1 MARNLRLLLLGVLA
15 LTIALMGAT
24 AARAEDAP
32 GDDSQLVDVS
42 HQLGDL
48 GKKLG
53 QWQSQGRLARQGKL
67 AAGADCGFGDPS
79 TVFSAWGDQANYSL
93 IPSGELADLTGWS
106 LRNVSYSTEH
116 DPFTPGEGSL
126 LFTKSDSQA
135 ATPAMCVN
143 LDHPTMRLFLADR
156 GGNGKAHLE
165 VKVLYEDLDGHVHN
179 LTVARLK
186 VDENWQ
192 PSVVIPLGVNMLSV
206 VSANGW
212 TPVAF
217 DFKVHGLQKG
227 ETFLLDGVYVDPN
240 WSR

>member
-1 MARNLRLLLLGVLA
+1 
-15 LTIALMGAT
+15 
-24 AARAEDAP
+24 
-32 GDDSQLVDVS
+32 
-42 HQLGDL
+42 
-48 GKKLG
+48 
-53 QWQSQGRLARQGKL
+53 
-67 AAGADCGFGDPS
+67 
-79 TVFSAWGDQANYSL
+79 
-93 IPSGELADLTGWS
+93 
-106 LRNVSYSTEH
+106 
-116 DPFTPGEGSL
+116 
-126 LFTKSDSQA
+126 
-135 ATPAMCVN
+135 MC
-143 LDHPTMRLFLADR
+143 D
-156 GGNGKAHLE
+156 
-165 VKVLYEDLDGHVHN
+165 N